1 MSRTRFIM
9 LPSQGEGRPCPPELT
24 QQKACP
30 VTPCYSWVLSNW
42 SACKLEVGLL
52 QRMLCSNLC
61 AGGIHFPAAGARHN
75 VFLCDGVREYVEKYN
90 EGLNLQQSDTVR
102 KMQSHSLG
110 ADDNGPGHRPVN
122 LLGILKNSLL
132 FSWLVGRIII

>member
-1 MSRTRFIM
+1 MYFYAM
-9 LPSQGEGRPCPPELT
+9 
-24 QQKACP
+24 
-30 VTPCYSWVLSNW
+30 
-42 SACKLEVGLL
+42 
-52 QRMLCSNLC
+52 
-61 AGGIHFPAAGARHN
+61 
-75 VFLCDGVREYVEKYN
+75 EYVEKYN

-110 ADDNGPGHRPVN
+110 ADDNGPGHRTVN